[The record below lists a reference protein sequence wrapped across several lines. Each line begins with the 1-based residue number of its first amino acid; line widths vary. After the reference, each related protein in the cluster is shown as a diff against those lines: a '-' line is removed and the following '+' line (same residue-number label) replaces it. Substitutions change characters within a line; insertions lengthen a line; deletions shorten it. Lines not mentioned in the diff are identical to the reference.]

1 MAALNP
7 YTVLSGW
14 PLVAKP
20 LQGRGVATGGAS
32 GGVVDSIAQPRS
44 SRSGPGAL
52 QTPSKCPEALSKPSL
67 LGRKASNSSIGQV
80 RMVRDSSAETSSAAV
95 RSFGK
100 SCSFIAV
107 AEVRFASQEALSAAT
122 TFPHGSSPV
131 PRPRPTPLP
140 VPGSP
145 APSPVDETPCC
156 TRARTSAG
164 SVTVCARLCTQ
175 RAGSEAVLHLASS
188 NPASSTRP
196 RDVQ

>member
-7 YTVLSGW
+7 IRVLSGW

-32 GGVVDSIAQPRS
+32 GGVVDSIAQPRFL
-44 SRSGPGAL
+44 RAAGLVL

-122 TFPHGSSPV
+122 TFPARFFTGAAAETNPSSSSWFTRLQPCSRV
-131 PRPRPTPLP
+131 WRRRSCPSRRRRSRRPSAQPT
-140 VPGSP
+140 
-145 APSPVDETPCC
+145 
-156 TRARTSAG
+156 
-164 SVTVCARLCTQ
+164 SVGPTQ
-175 RAGSEAVLHLASS
+175 
-188 NPASSTRP
+188 TKTC
-196 RDVQ
+196 